1 MKNALTHLYIGDGK
15 GKTTASIGL
24 SVRAAGRD
32 KTVVFAQFLKTETT
46 GELASL
52 EKLGI
57 RVIRSTVRLG
67 FTHRMDESARSRCGE
82 EQRRILGLVLEALS
96 ATTVDLVVLDEVID
110 ALNARMLDEGEVRS
124 LVENKGPELE
134 LVLTGR
140 NPPQW
145 LIEKADYVSEIK
157 KIKHPFDRGI
167 RVRTGVEK

>member
-1 MKNALTHLYIGDGK
+1 MKNGLIHLYIGDGK

-32 KTVVFAQFLKTETT
+32 KTVVFAQFLKTEAT

-57 RVIRSTVRLG
+57 RVIRSAVKLG
-67 FTHRMDESARSRCGE
+67 FTHRMDDAARTRCGE
-82 EQRRILGLVLEALS
+82 EQRRILALVLEVLS
-96 ATTVDLVVLDEVID
+96 AIPVDLLVLDEVLD
-110 ALNARMLDEGEVRS
+110 AVNTGMLAEGAFRS
-124 LVENKGPELE
+124 LVENKAPELE

-140 NPPQW
+140 HPPQW
-145 LIEKADYVSEIK
+145 LIDRADYVSEIK

-167 RVRTGVEK
+167 QARIGIER